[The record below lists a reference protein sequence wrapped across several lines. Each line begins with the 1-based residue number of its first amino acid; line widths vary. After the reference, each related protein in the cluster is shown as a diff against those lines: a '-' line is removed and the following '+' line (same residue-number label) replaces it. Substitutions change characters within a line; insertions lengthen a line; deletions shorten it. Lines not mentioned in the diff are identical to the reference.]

1 MPILKKLDRTF
12 LCYTGI
18 ETDLIFNQGVDLP
31 GFATFPLLE
40 SEKGRTLLAKS
51 CLAQV
56 ELARELGCGVMFES
70 ATWVADKDRAAAIGY
85 GANLLEQINI
95 DAVQFIRNLSDN
107 VGDVPI
113 VLSAQVGPRGD
124 GYKPDNQMD
133 DEEAEQYHTVQIAQL
148 AKAKPDIVSAF
159 TISYPEEAIGI
170 VRAARKHQMPIAISF
185 TVETDGLL
193 PTGMPLGEALDAVD
207 AATDNYAEYYLI
219 NCAHPEHFLPNLDDV
234 PWMDRLAGV
243 VANASRCSHA
253 ELDEAT
259 QLDDG
264 DPDELGAYFAMIRKA
279 YPHMR
284 IFGGCCGTDMRH
296 MRAIAKAT
304 T

>member
-1 MPILKKLDRTF
+1 MTILEKLNRPF

-40 SEKGRTLLAKS
+40 NEEGRELLTKS
-51 CLAQV
+51 YLEQV
-56 ELARELGCGVMFES
+56 ELAREMGCGLMFES
-70 ATWVADKDRAAAIGY
+70 VTWVANKDRAAAIGY

-95 DAVQFIRNLSDN
+95 DAVQFIRELSDN
-107 VGDVPI
+107 IGDVPI
-113 VLSAQVGPRGD
+113 ILSAQVGPRGD
-124 GYKPDNQMD
+124 GYKPDSQMD
-133 DEEAEQYHTVQIAQL
+133 DGEAEQYHQPQLTQL
-148 AKAKPDIVSAF
+148 AKAKPDLVSAF

-170 VRAARKHQMPIAISF
+170 VRAAQKHQLPVAISF

-193 PTGMPLGEALDAVD
+193 PTGMPLGEALDAID
-207 AATDNYAEYYLI
+207 AATDNYAEYFLI
-219 NCAHPEHFLPNLDDV
+219 NCAHPEHFLPNLNDG
-234 PWMDRLAGV
+234 PWIERIAGM

-259 QLDDG
+259 ELDDG
-264 DPDELGAYFAMIRKA
+264 DPKELGAYFAMIKNT

-296 MRAIAKAT
+296 MREIALAT

>member
-1 MPILKKLDRTF
+1 MPILEKLDRPL

-40 SEKGRTLLAKS
+40 TDEGRALLATS
-51 CLAQV
+51 YMAQV
-56 ELARELGCGVMFES
+56 DLARELGCGVMFES
-70 ATWVADKDRAAAIGY
+70 VTWVANKDRAARLGY
-85 GANLLEQINI
+85 GPKLLEQINI
-95 DAVQFIRNLSDN
+95 DAIDFMRDLSDN

-124 GYKPDNQMD
+124 GYLPESHMD
-133 DEEAEQYHTVQIAQL
+133 DEEAEHYHSVQIAQL

-159 TISYPEEAIGI
+159 TISYPEEAMGI
-170 VRAARKHQMPIAISF
+170 VRAAQKHELPIAISF

-207 AATDNYAEYYLI
+207 AATDDYAEYFLI
-219 NCAHPEHFLPNLDDV
+219 NCAHPEHFLPNLDDS
-234 PWMDRLAGV
+234 PWIKRLAGV
-243 VANASRCSHA
+243 VVNASRCSHA
-253 ELDEAT
+253 ELDKSTE
-259 QLDDG
+259 LDDG
-264 DPDELGAYFAMIRKA
+264 DPKELGAYMGLIKNT
-279 YPHMR
+279 YPHMK

-296 MRAIAKAT
+296 MREIAQAVI
-304 T
+304 

>member
-1 MPILKKLDRTF
+1 VPVLEKLDRNF

-40 SEKGRTLLAKS
+40 SEKGRALLAKS
-51 CLAQV
+51 YLAQV
-56 ELARELGCGVMFES
+56 ELAREMGCGVMFES
-70 ATWVADKDRAAAIGY
+70 ATWVANKDRAAAIGY
-85 GANLLEQINI
+85 GANLLEHINI

-133 DEEAEQYHTVQIAQL
+133 DAEAEQYHTVQIAQL
-148 AKAKPDIVSAF
+148 AKANPDIVSAF

-170 VRAARKHQMPIAISF
+170 VRAARKHRLPIAISF

-219 NCAHPEHFLPNLDDV
+219 NCAHPEHFLPNLDNG
-234 PWMDRLAGV
+234 PWIERLAGV

-264 DPDELGAYFAMIRKA
+264 DPDELGAYFAMIRSA
-279 YPHMR
+279 HPHMR
-284 IFGGCCGTDMRH
+284 IFGGCCGTDIRH
-296 MRAIAKAT
+296 MREIAKAT

>member
-1 MPILKKLDRTF
+1 MSILEKLDRPF

-40 SEKGRTLLAKS
+40 TVKGRALLSKS
-51 CLAQV
+51 YMAQV
-56 ELARELGCGVMFES
+56 DLAREFGCGVMFES
-70 ATWVADKDRAAAIGY
+70 ATWVANKDRSAAIGY
-85 GANLLEQINI
+85 GVSLLEQINM
-95 DAVQFIRNLSDN
+95 DAVQFIRELSDN
-107 VGDVPI
+107 VRDVPI

-124 GYKPDNQMD
+124 GYKPNNQMD
-133 DEEAEQYHTVQIAQL
+133 DDEAERYHAVQVAQL

-170 VRAARKHQMPIAISF
+170 VRAAQKHRLPVAISF

-207 AATDNYAEYYLI
+207 AATDNYAEYFLI
-219 NCAHPEHFLPNLDDV
+219 NCAHPEHFLPNLDDG
-234 PWMDRLAGV
+234 PWMERLAGV

-253 ELDEAT
+253 ELDEAIE
-259 QLDDG
+259 LDDG
-264 DPDELGAYFAMIRKA
+264 DPKELGAYFSMIRNA
-279 YPHMR
+279 YPQMR

-296 MRAIAKAT
+296 MREIAKAT